1 MTADRMLTV
10 EEAQEIVLDSVSVS
24 GIERVPLAESQ
35 DRVLAEDVAPRFDVP
50 PQDNSSVD
58 GYAVRASDTSGASED
73 APRRLEVL
81 EEIPAG
87 TVPAARV
94 VPGKSSRIMTG
105 AFLPG
110 GADAVVMVE
119 HTRQNAEGVE
129 ILKAVTPGQNIRYR
143 GEDVKQGQRVLFAG
157 AEIGPGEIGLLAAF
171 QRSQVAV
178 RRRPAVAILSTGDE
192 VVDIDERLVPGK
204 IVNSNSY
211 SLAALVRSCNGR
223 PVSLGI
229 ARDSEA
235 EISKTIRSA
244 LSADIVLSTGGVSVG
259 DYDYVKK
266 VLEDLG
272 TDMRFWRVKM
282 KPGKPLAYGLL
293 QGKPFFGL
301 PGNPVSCMVS
311 FLLFARPAMRKM
323 MGYGSHDWRLPTVQA
338 ELENDL
344 TAGGD
349 RRHYLRARITCT
361 GVRFY
366 ASTVAGQ
373 GSGMLSSMTGT
384 NGLVVVE
391 TGVTALPRGS
401 EVQVLL
407 MGAAGLD
414 ASGMG
419 AAGTSDGTFQGAAGM
434 DSP

>member
-24 GIERVPLAESQ
+24 GTERVPLAESQ

-50 PQDNSSVD
+50 PHDNSSVD
-58 GYAVRASDTSGASED
+58 GYAVRAADTSGASED
-73 APRRLEVL
+73 APCRLEVL

-87 TVPAARV
+87 TVPAAHV
-94 VPGKSSRIMTG
+94 DPGKSSRIMTG

-119 HTRQNAEGVE
+119 NTRQNAEDVE
-129 ILKAVTPGQNIRYR
+129 ILKAVEPGQNVRYR

-192 VVDIDERLVPGK
+192 VVEIDERLVPGK

-211 SLAALVRSCNGR
+211 SLAALVRECNGR
-223 PVSLGI
+223 PVNLGI
-229 ARDSEA
+229 AGDSEP
-235 EISKTIRSA
+235 EITRAIQSA
-244 LSADIVLSTGGVSVG
+244 LSADVILSTGGVSVG

-266 VLEDLG
+266 VLDDLG
-272 TDMRFWRVKM
+272 ADMRLWRVMM

-293 QGKPFFGL
+293 QGKPYFGL

-323 MGYGSHDWRLPTVQA
+323 MGYDPDDWRLPEVRA

-349 RRHYLRARITCT
+349 RRHYLRARVTCA
-361 GVRFY
+361 GGRFSV
-366 ASTVAGQ
+366 STVAGQ

-391 TGVTALPRGS
+391 TGVTSIRRGT
-401 EVQVLL
+401 EVSVLL
-407 MGAAGLD
+407 MGTVNQAG
-414 ASGMG
+414 
-419 AAGTSDGTFQGAAGM
+419 SDGQAG
-434 DSP
+434 SESQAGS

>member
-1 MTADRMLTV
+1 MTEDRMLTV

-24 GIERVPLAESQ
+24 GIERVPLSESQ
-35 DRVLAEDVAPRFDVP
+35 GRVLAEDVAPRFDVP
-50 PQDNSSVD
+50 PHDNSSVD
-58 GYAVRASDTSGASED
+58 GYAVMAADTAGASTD
-73 APRRLEVL
+73 APCRLEVL

-94 VPGKSSRIMTG
+94 VPGKTSRIMTG
-105 AFLPG
+105 AFLPD

-119 HTRQNAEGVE
+119 NTRQQEDDVA
-129 ILKAVTPGQNIRYR
+129 ILKAVKPGQNVRYR
-143 GEDVKQGQRVLFAG
+143 GEDVRQGQHVLFG
-157 AEIGPGEIGLLAAF
+157 GTEIGPGEIGLLAAF
-171 QRSQVAV
+171 QRSQVSV
-178 RRRPAVAILSTGDE
+178 RRRPVVAVLSTGDE
-192 VVDIDERLVPGK
+192 VVEIDERLVPGK

-211 SLAALVRSCNGR
+211 SLAALVRECNGR
-223 PVSLGI
+223 PVNLGI
-229 ARDSEA
+229 AGDCEP
-235 EISKTIRSA
+235 EIAKAIQSA
-244 LSADIVLSTGGVSVG
+244 LSADLVLSTGGVSVG

-272 TDMRFWRVKM
+272 ADMRFWRVKM

-311 FLLFARPAMRKM
+311 FLLFARPAIRKM
-323 MGYGSHDWRLPTVQA
+323 MGYGPDDWRLPAVQA

-349 RRHYLRARITCT
+349 RRHYLRARVTCN
-361 GVRFY
+361 GGRFF

-391 TGVTALPRGS
+391 TGVTSVHRGA
-401 EVQVLL
+401 EVTALL
-407 MGAAGLD
+407 MGAAGQ
-414 ASGMG
+414 AVPSGQTG
-419 AAGTSDGTFQGAAGM
+419 S
-434 DSP
+434 

>member
-1 MTADRMLTV
+1 MDMTADRMLTV

-24 GIERVPLAESQ
+24 GIERVPLSESQ
-35 DRVLAEDVAPRFDVP
+35 NRVLAEDVAPRFDVP

-58 GYAVRASDTSGASED
+58 GYAVIATDTSGASEE
-73 APRRLEVL
+73 APHRLEVL

-87 TVPAARV
+87 TVPSAHV

-119 HTRQNAEGVE
+119 NTRQHAEGVE
-129 ILKAVTPGQNIRYR
+129 ILKAVKPGQNVRYR

-192 VVDIDERLVPGK
+192 VVEIDERLVPGK

-211 SLAALVRSCNGR
+211 SLAALVRECNGR
-223 PVSLGI
+223 PVNLGI

-235 EISKTIRSA
+235 EIAKAIRSA

-272 TDMRFWRVKM
+272 ADMRFWRVKM

-323 MGYGSHDWRLPTVQA
+323 MGYGPHDWRLPTVQ
-338 ELENDL
+338 
-344 TAGGD
+344 GGTRKRSDGRRGPAALSARKDHLYRRPVLRLD
-349 RRHYLRARITCT
+349 RRGAGVRHAQLHDRDQRSRRRGNGRNLRAPRI
-361 GVRFY
+361 
-366 ASTVAGQ
+366 
-373 GSGMLSSMTGT
+373 
-384 NGLVVVE
+384 
-391 TGVTALPRGS
+391 RGP
-401 EVQVLL
+401 
-407 MGAAGLD
+407 GAA
-414 ASGMG
+414 
-419 AAGTSDGTFQGAAGM
+419 DGRGRTGHGRTGYTVRNAR
-434 DSP
+434 

>member
-1 MTADRMLTV
+1 MTTDRMLTV
-10 EEAQEIVLDSVSVS
+10 EDAQKIVLDSISVS
-24 GIERVPLAESQ
+24 GIERVTISESQ

-50 PQDNSSVD
+50 PHDNSSVD
-58 GYAVRASDTSGASED
+58 GYAVRAADTSGASMD
-73 APRRLEVL
+73 APSRLAVL

-87 TVPAARV
+87 TVPTV
-94 VPGKSSRIMTG
+94 HVGPGNTSRIMTG

-119 HTRQNAEGVE
+119 HTRQHAEGVE
-129 ILKAVTPGQNIRYR
+129 ILKAVQPGQNVRYR
-143 GEDVKQGQRVLFAG
+143 GGDVKQGERVLFAG

-178 RRRPAVAILSTGDE
+178 RRCPAVAILSTGDE
-192 VVDIDERLVPGK
+192 VVEIDERLVPGK

-211 SLAALVRSCNGR
+211 SLAALVRACNGR
-223 PVSLGI
+223 PVNLGI

-235 EISKTIRSA
+235 EIAKAIRSA

-266 VLEDLG
+266 VLEDLDA
-272 TDMRFWRVKM
+272 DMKFWRVKM

-323 MGYGSHDWRLPTVQA
+323 MGYGPHEWRLPTVRA

-349 RRHYLRARITCT
+349 RRQFLRARITSD
-361 GVRFY
+361 GGRFY

-391 TGVTALPRGS
+391 AGVTSVLRGN
-401 EVQVLL
+401 EVQALL
-407 MGAAGLD
+407 MGAAG
-414 ASGMG
+414 
-419 AAGTSDGTFQGAAGM
+419 QGA
-434 DSP
+434 